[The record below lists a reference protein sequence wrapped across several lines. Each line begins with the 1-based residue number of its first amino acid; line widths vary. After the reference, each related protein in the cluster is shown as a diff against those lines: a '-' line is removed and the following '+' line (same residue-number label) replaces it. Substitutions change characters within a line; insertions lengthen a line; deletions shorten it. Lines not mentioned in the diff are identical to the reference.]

1 MPVKQWQ
8 LNRIKHELGGGDDSF
23 SFDEDEDTVQ
33 FRYGKYMVKMSD
45 LTHYPFYPPRMNING
60 RSLSYNPRHFP
71 KRLYEE
77 HTSSKYNNKCPCCVS
92 IYCADNW
99 APSLGIKHIMN
110 EYIAFVETLKTY
122 QKIKIFRDV
131 MLPDEMIQEII
142 SFLL

>member
-1 MPVKQWQ
+1 MPIKQWQ
-8 LNRIKHELGGGDDSF
+8 LNRIKNELGRRDDSF
-23 SFDEDEDTVQ
+23 SFTEGEETVQ
-33 FRYGKYMVKMSD
+33 FRYGKYYVQMSE

-60 RSLSYNPRHFP
+60 RPLSYTPIHYP

-92 IYCADNW
+92 IYCPDKW

-110 EYIAFVETLKTY
+110 EYIAFVEKLKTY

-131 MLPDEMIQEII
+131 MLPDDMIGEII